1 MMYLDL
7 LISESAGSQFTGIG
21 AVFGFGEIW
30 DRCRE
35 EDAQGLVE
43 GMLPVGGIFRVVKER
58 SVVAEEVLLERVFVA
73 CLKSPEI

>member
-35 EDAQGLVE
+35 ENAQGLVE
-43 GMLPVGGIFRVVKER
+43 GMPPVGCIFRVVKER
-58 SVVAEEVLLERVFVA
+58 SMVAEQVLLEIFFVA
-73 CLKSPEI
+73 CLESPEI